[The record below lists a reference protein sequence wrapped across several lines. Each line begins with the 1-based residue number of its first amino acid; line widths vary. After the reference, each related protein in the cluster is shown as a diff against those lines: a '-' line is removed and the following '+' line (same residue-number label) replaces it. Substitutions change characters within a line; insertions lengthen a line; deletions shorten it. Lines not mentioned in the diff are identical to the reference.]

1 MIIEAEE
8 DETFW
13 ELSGSHL
20 CEERKS
26 WDMGSAFVHNMPRQL
41 SCFLETP
48 SLRAVLPITPT
59 MGSPDTRLALSK

>member
-26 WDMGSAFVHNMPRQL
+26 WDMGSAFVHNMPRKL
-41 SCFLETP
+41 SLLSRNTFPESGSAHHSHYGP
-48 SLRAVLPITPT
+48 S
-59 MGSPDTRLALSK
+59 